1 MIDEAIVLRV
11 WEFSETSQTTALFT
25 RGHGAVRALAKGSR
39 RLRAPFSGG
48 LDTLTR
54 GEAVWFPRASSDLAT
69 LAEWDLREVYRHVRE
84 DLTANALGVHM
95 ADLAS
100 RFIHDHDPHPALY
113 DALHAALGALS
124 SAHDAPLALLRFQW
138 ALLRETGFA
147 PEVRTDVASRRPLRA
162 CVSYS
167 FDPARGAFAPDEPDH
182 PDRGGHPC
190 WRVRAA
196 TVEALRWLD
205 ATGDNPQPT
214 LEATVRAARLLGAYS
229 STVLGTEPATLAPA
243 LRALE
248 RTSAATPPTS

>member
-11 WEFSETSQTTALFT
+11 WEFSETSQTAALFT
-25 RGHGAVRALAKGSR
+25 REHGAVRALAKGSR

-69 LAEWDLREVYRHVRE
+69 LAEWDLREVYRHVRQ
-84 DLTANALGVHM
+84 DRTANAVGVHM

-100 RFIHDHDPHPALY
+100 RFIHDHDPHPSLY
-113 DALHAALGALS
+113 DALHAALGALA

-147 PEVRTDVASRRPLRA
+147 PEVRRDVTSGRPLRTRA
-162 CVSYS
+162 SYS
-167 FDPARGAFAPDEPDH
+167 FDPARGAFAPDEHDH
-182 PDRGGHPC
+182 PDRGGRPR

-196 TVEALRWLD
+196 TVETLRWLD
-205 ATGDNPQPT
+205 ATADNPIPT
-214 LEATVRAARLLGAYS
+214 PDATIRAARLLSAYAA
-229 STVLGTEPATLAPA
+229 TILGTEPATLAPA

-248 RTSAATPPTS
+248 RTSAGAPPTS